1 MEQQCWGANP
11 QHKLG
16 LMVTNKSPEVMRCKQ
31 KNTKTQTKLKNVPS
45 TQGGRAAVGGG
56 CSTALPR
63 EGGQGWS
70 ALTAVSLQLLEM
82 LPRVA
87 HVDQNGLAWNL
98 KTWYRYIFT
107 ITNLF
112 KVVSNLQTNC
122 CFFASFK

>member
-1 MEQQCWGANP
+1 
-11 QHKLG
+11 
-16 LMVTNKSPEVMRCKQ
+16 MRCKQ